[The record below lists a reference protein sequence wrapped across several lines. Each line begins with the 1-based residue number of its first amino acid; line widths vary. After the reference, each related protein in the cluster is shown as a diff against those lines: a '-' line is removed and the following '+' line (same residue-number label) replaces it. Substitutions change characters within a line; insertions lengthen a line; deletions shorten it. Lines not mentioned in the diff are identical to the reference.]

1 MIFLFFRILE
11 KFKQKE
17 SIKKNRII
25 FETYNAEEEVEES
38 HEDFLDIIMKSD
50 IEINELI
57 LIKQSLETF
66 NT

>member
-57 LIKQSLETF
+57 LMKQSLETF